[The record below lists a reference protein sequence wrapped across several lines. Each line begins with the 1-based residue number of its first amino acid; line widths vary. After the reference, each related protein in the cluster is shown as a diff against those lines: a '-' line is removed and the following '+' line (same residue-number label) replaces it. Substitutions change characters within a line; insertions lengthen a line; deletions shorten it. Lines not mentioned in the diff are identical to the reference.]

1 MIFIENIYI
10 CLAAPILIAVLC
22 LRGKRRGHVLF
33 LFGGITACFL
43 SSYVTTWV
51 AGSIQADKLSATIEV
66 APFVEELMKFAPVL
80 FYLMVMKPKKE
91 EIAERILMV
100 SVGFATLEN
109 VCFLMMDGS
118 DHLLHLLIRG
128 FGAGAMHVVCG
139 TIVSAGI
146 VWLWENHWLRNVGTV
161 GLLAV
166 AITYHGVYN
175 TLVSQTGA
183 PAIIGYLI
191 PLLTTVIVVVIR
203 SLVSKKA
210 LQ

>member
-1 MIFIENIYI
+1 MRT
-10 CLAAPILIAVLC
+10 IL
-22 LRGKRRGHVLF
+22 
-33 LFGGITACFL
+33 
-43 SSYVTTWV
+43 S
-51 AGSIQADKLSATIEV
+51 AGS
-66 APFVEELMKFAPVL
+66 
-80 FYLMVMKPKKE
+80 
-91 EIAERILMV
+91 
-100 SVGFATLEN
+100 
-109 VCFLMMDGS
+109 
-118 DHLLHLLIRG
+118 
-128 FGAGAMHVVCG
+128 
-139 TIVSAGI
+139 